1 MSNISKYDVLE
12 LLSKK
17 MPFYAATQWLKA
29 SNENLD
35 GETPSEC
42 MKQDK
47 SEKIFKM
54 YNTTLC
60 FGGHKNVQLKISCKI
75 NV

>member
-1 MSNISKYDVLE
+1 MYNILYMSNISKYDVLE

-42 MKQDK
+42 MKQGK
-47 SEKIFKM
+47 SEKVYEVLQKE
-54 YNTTLC
+54 LED
-60 FGGHKNVQLKISCKI
+60 K
-75 NV
+75 

>member
-1 MSNISKYDVLE
+1 VYNILYMSNISKYDVLE

-47 SEKIFKM
+47 SEKVYKV
-54 YNTTLC
+54 LQKELE
-60 FGGHKNVQLKISCKI
+60 GK
-75 NV
+75 

>member
-29 SNENLD
+29 SNKNLD
-35 GETPSEC
+35 GKTPSEC
-42 MKQDK
+42 MKQGESDK
-47 SEKIFKM
+47 VYQILQKELEGK
-54 YNTTLC
+54 
-60 FGGHKNVQLKISCKI
+60 
-75 NV
+75 